1 LKKIREYYER
11 EALLF
16 KNHQRQMY
24 FGDLWSKYWH
34 RTRLSQI
41 LKMAKT
47 VAFKSFLDIGCAEG
61 YYLKFMPSNQGSK
74 GYRVGLDIAKNYLLK
89 AKKEAPEALRV
100 LGDAQEL
107 PFRNHSFDL
116 VLCTEV
122 LEHLSNPK
130 KAFVE
135 AARVARKS
143 VLVSVAGENLFY
155 FFAKVLG
162 LVKPDDPYA
171 ILGHGHIREM
181 KLSEIMFHWAPSAG
195 CKPVKNVVT
204 CYFPV
209 SFLRKHRMPRFFV
222 PIFKTIDQILGK
234 LSVIRDFGAVQ
245 IGLLEKKVSQA
256 LFTP

>member
-1 LKKIREYYER
+1 MKKIREYYER

-16 KNHQRQMY
+16 ENHQGEMY
-24 FGDLWSKYWH
+24 LGDPWNKYWH

-47 VAFKSFLDIGCAEG
+47 IMFKSFLDVGCAEG
-61 YYLKFMPSNQGSK
+61 FYLKFMARIEGSR
-74 GYRVGLDIAKNYLLK
+74 GHRVGLDIAKNYLLK
-89 AKKEAPEALRV
+89 AKKEACEALWV

-107 PFRNHSFDL
+107 PFRNNSFDL

-143 VLVSVAGENLFY
+143 VLISVAGENLFY

-162 LVKPDDPYA
+162 LVKPDNPYA
-171 ILGHGHIREM
+171 ILGQGHIHEM
-181 KLSEIMFHWAPSAG
+181 KISEIIFYWAPDDG
-195 CKPVKNVVT
+195 YKPIKSVVT
-204 CYFPV
+204 CYFPA

-222 PIFKTIDQILGK
+222 PIVKLIDQILGK
-234 LSVIRDFGAVQ
+234 LPVIREFGAVQ
-245 IGLLEKKVSQA
+245 IALLEKTVSRA
-256 LFTP
+256 LLS